1 MNLPNKLT
9 ILRVILV
16 PIFMALL
23 LMSNIGAQIAALI
36 VFALASLTDML
47 DGKIARKYN
56 LITNFGKFMD
66 PLADKMLTTA
76 AFIVFL
82 QKGIINSWPLMIILT
97 REFMVSGIRLVAAS
111 EGNVIAAAFWGKFKT
126 VAQMAAIMAT
136 IILTM
141 DLQFIPMPTGV
152 LIPQILIWISVV
164 FTVFSGIEYLIKNI
178 NLLKN
183 C

>member
-1 MNLPNKLT
+1 MNTPNKLT
-9 ILRVILV
+9 LIRIALV
-16 PIFMALL
+16 PVFMALL
-23 LMSNIGAQIAALI
+23 LVDTVGAQVGALL

-56 LITNFGKFMD
+56 LITTFGKFMD

-82 QKGIINSWPLMIILT
+82 QKGIISSWPLMIILT
-97 REFMVSGIRLVAAS
+97 REFMVSGVRLVAAG
-111 EGNVIAAAFWGKFKT
+111 EGKIIAAAFWGKFKT

-141 DLQFIPMPTGV
+141 NLHFIPFETGL
-152 LIPQILIWISVV
+152 LISRVLIWISVL
-164 FTVFSGIEYLIKNI
+164 FTVFSGIEYIVKNI
-178 NLLKN
+178 DLLKN